1 MKPQAYAQKLLRQA
15 ARLEAGTPSRRG
27 SEADLRRSC
36 SASYY
41 ALFHFL
47 IGEATDLMIPR
58 GSNIARPYFRRC
70 FGHGQMRSV
79 AEIFKS
85 ASHVSRDTILSEKVK
100 PAMRTPVAELHKALD
115 RALEA
120 YAENDGSLEVE
131 SRQNVT
137 LLGKN
142 VVVSIVI
149 SHPDTA
155 VVLRTT

>member
-1 MKPQAYAQKLLRQA
+1 M
-15 ARLEAGTPSRRG
+15 GTPDNHLA
-27 SEADLRRSC
+27 E
-36 SASYY
+36 
-41 ALFHFL
+41 HH
-47 IGEATDLMIPR
+47 
-58 GSNIARPYFRRC
+58 AR
-70 FGHGQMRSV
+70 
-79 AEIFKS
+79 
-85 ASHVSRDTILSEKVK
+85 VSR
-100 PAMRTPVAELHKALD
+100 AELHKALD